1 MQYDLHPIFVHFPI
15 ALLSVYSIV
24 KILPFQKWLPKV
36 SWKHIE
42 RILLVVGVSGAFLAL
57 ATGDTAERL
66 AHANRQLVNA
76 HSTFAGLA
84 TWLYGALLLGEILS
98 VYNPDIFLTI
108 TSTLFQKILV
118 SIEQFLTQP
127 FLSRLIAFVALVVI
141 SITGLLGGVIVYGTT
156 ADPAAGLVL
165 KMLGILL

>member
-1 MQYDLHPIFVHFPI
+1 MQYNLHPIFVHFPI
-15 ALLSVYSIV
+15 ALLFVYSII
-24 KILPFQKWLPKV
+24 KILPFQKWFPKV

-42 RILLVVGVSGAFLAL
+42 RALLVVGVGGAFLAL

-76 HSTFAGLA
+76 HSTFAGVA

-98 VYNPDIFLTI
+98 VYNPKIFLKI
-108 TSTLFQKILV
+108 TSASLQKVL
-118 SIEQFLTQP
+118 SALERFLTRP
-127 FLSRLIAFVALVVI
+127 LFSRVIAFVALVAI

-156 ADPAAGLVL
+156 ADPIAGFVL
-165 KMLGILL
+165 NILGITL